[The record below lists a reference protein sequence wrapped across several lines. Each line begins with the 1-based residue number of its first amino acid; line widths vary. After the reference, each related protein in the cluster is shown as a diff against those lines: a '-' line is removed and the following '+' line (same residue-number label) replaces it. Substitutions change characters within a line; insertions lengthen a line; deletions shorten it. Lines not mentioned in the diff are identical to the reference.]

1 MKELFNAL
9 KTDIPALSFFCVGA
23 VFALFFLVLS
33 FFYIAKEKKRR
44 NAFDI
49 TITVINAIALCLG
62 VILGLCVVF
71 YAYPTGQISVSGEY
85 TAAFD
90 LFGFKF
96 GVPGLGAVIKF
107 ITTAYGIS
115 LYAVVMFALLLFII
129 VHPLRILR
137 KGAQDAFAGAETFS
151 ELDGGEITDREV
163 SDEEPVTDEAAD
175 ERDDTLLD
183 ELSEEN
189 LSVKIDE
196 IVTRAKIDVSSSDDV
211 SPYMIDENDVSD
223 VLDLLSDEVASD
235 DSISESDENVAAESN
250 EEVTS
255 EDIAEDPDNID
266 AETASD
272 ENVAESNERTV
283 REEKAHHVSDY
294 VIPVTVRTITR
305 PKQAAEPPKQ
315 EPKSSAEKQTE
326 TTTRKTQPEPAKA
339 STGKAQPE
347 LTKESATPTK
357 GSTTHKT
364 QPEPAKESTTR
375 KAQSKPTKGSATP
388 PREVEAKHVPALP
401 VGRRYVVQNRR
412 NVVNMFND
420 YLNTKDKEEKERLE
434 NSLNTII
441 LK

>member
-71 YAYPTGQISVSGEY
+71 YAYPIGQISVSGEY

-90 LFGFKF
+90 IFGFKF

-163 SDEEPVTDEAAD
+163 SDGEPATDEAAD
-175 ERDDTLLD
+175 GRDDTLLD

-223 VLDLLSDEVASD
+223 VLDLLSDEATSGVAASD
-235 DSISESDENVAAESN
+235 NSITESNDDVAESDNSISESDENVAESN
-250 EEVTS
+250 EH
-255 EDIAEDPDNID
+255 
-266 AETASD
+266 
-272 ENVAESNERTV
+272 TV